1 MLDADLERADHVM
14 RLAFG
19 TFRGLPDPSAT
30 FGDREMVRT
39 RFEAAP
45 EWAWVADVDG
55 DVAGSVF
62 ATRWGSFGFLG
73 PLTVHPDVWD
83 RGIGTRLLR
92 PVLDVFEDWGVRQ
105 AGLYTFADSPKHL
118 GLYQR
123 HGFRP
128 GHLVVI
134 LAKEV
139 DPRMRR
145 PHSVASRDE
154 TDELSLAEIRAL
166 TDEVYTGLDLGHEI
180 VAVNTQRIGE
190 TLLVHR
196 DGTLEAIAVCQFGAG
211 SEGGSDTCYVKFAAA
226 RPGDGVGDRFTRL
239 LDACEAFAA
248 EAGLGRLEVGI
259 DTGRLSAYGH
269 LLDRGYQIGQIG
281 VSMLLC
287 PEQPHFDTSSHHV
300 IADLR

>member
-1 MLDADLERADHVM
+1 
-14 RLAFG
+14 
-19 TFRGLPDPSAT
+19 
-30 FGDREMVRT
+30 
-39 RFEAAP
+39 
-45 EWAWVADVDG
+45 
-55 DVAGSVF
+55 
-62 ATRWGSFGFLG
+62 
-73 PLTVHPDVWD
+73 
-83 RGIGTRLLR
+83 
-92 PVLDVFEDWGVRQ
+92 VFEDWGVRQ

-134 LAKEV
+134 LAKDV

-145 PHSVASRDE
+145 PHSFASRDE
-154 TDELSLAEIRAL
+154 RDDLSLAEIRAL
-166 TDEVYTGLDLGHEI
+166 TDEVFTGLDLGHEI
-180 VAVNTQRIGE
+180 VAANSQRIGE
-190 TLLVHR
+190 TLLVR
-196 DGTLEAIAVCQFGAG
+196 REGILEAMAVCHCGAG

-226 RPGDGVGDRFTRL
+226 LPGDGAGDRFSRL

-259 DTGRLSAYGH
+259 DTGRLNAYGH
-269 LLDRGYQIGQIG
+269 LLNRGYRIGQIG
-281 VSMLLC
+281 VSMILR